1 MDTWVWLVIVAV
13 VAVVLFALAWR
24 SSGRAKPRS
33 RGPESSLTPEQLE
46 RINLQALR
54 DRTGMPGPFA

>member
-1 MDTWVWLVIVAV
+1 MDTWVWLVVVAA

-33 RGPESSLTPEQLE
+33 RGPENSLTAEQSDQ
-46 RINLQALR
+46 INLQVLR
-54 DRTGMPGPFA
+54 DRTGMHGPY

>member
-1 MDTWVWLVIVAV
+1 MDTWVWLVIVAG

-33 RGPESSLTPEQLE
+33 RGAENSLTPEQVEL
-46 RINLQALR
+46 INLQVLR
-54 DRTGMPGPFA
+54 DRTGLPGPFG